1 MNDIKTIFNNFI
13 QTFLDFTDLLWQSG
27 DIGKI
32 ILTLGIIGVAIVIAF
47 KIINMTRGQKI

>member
-1 MNDIKTIFNNFI
+1 MNQIKTIINNFI
-13 QTFLDFTDLLWQSG
+13 QTFLDFTELLWQSG

-32 ILTLGIIGVAIVIAF
+32 ILTIGIIGVAIVIAF

>member
-13 QTFLDFTDLLWQSG
+13 QTFLDFTGLLWQSG

>member
-1 MNDIKTIFNNFI
+1 MNQIKTIINNFI
-13 QTFLDFTDLLWQSG
+13 QTFLDFTELLWQSG